1 MAGDANLAVTVLT
14 GLVLVGISA
23 WLSRIED
30 WRSYAPLAA
39 GADYGEET
47 GGAHGTGGAHEEKP
61 AGLIRW
67 LTTVDH
73 KDIGIMYGA
82 FAVLSFAW
90 GGTAVI
96 LMRTELLGP
105 ETDFL
110 QPTLYNALLT
120 SHGITMLFLFGT
132 PILAAFGNYFVPLLI
147 DADDMAFP
155 RINAIAFWLLSPGA
169 LLIWGGF
176 LLAPLGAYVL
186 ALGQLVFVWNVVTSW
201 LEGPAVADG
210 DPWDLAEHGA
220 MTNEWRWFERQ
231 RQATVADG
239 GGEEAAD

>member
-1 MAGDANLAVTVLT
+1 MFQLVSGLVVVT
-14 GLVLVGISA
+14 GL
-23 WLSRIED
+23 
-30 WRSYAPLAA
+30 LAA
-39 GADYGEET
+39 AVLLARRQGWRPGDRRPD
-47 GGAHGTGGAHEEKP
+47 GGYALPIGLNERLRKP
-61 AGLIRW
+61 PGVLRW

-73 KDIGIMYGA
+73 KDIGALYVVFG
-82 FAVLSFAW
+82 FAAGLW
-90 GGTAVI
+90 GGTDAMMI
-96 LMRTELLGP
+96 RTELLTP
-105 ETDFL
+105 ESTIWSATTYD
-110 QPTLYNALLT
+110 ALFT
-120 SHGITMLFLFGT
+120 THGLTMLIFFVT
-132 PILAAFGNYFVPLLI
+132 PVFTGLANYFVPLLI
-147 DADDMAFP
+147 GADDMAFP
-155 RINAIAFWLLSPGA
+155 RINAIAFWLLPPGA